1 MKKASME
8 MWSKVGREQEKD
20 KTCSRSIEARRTQ
33 SDGNGI
39 ECCRAKE
46 KTKAE

>member
-33 SDGNGI
+33 SDGI